1 MKQLKIITCFIIFV
15 THTSFAQNADDI
27 LGTYLLP
34 NNFEVEIFKNNGKY
48 FGEIVSLDNY
58 NSGETK
64 DVRNPDKTKRSD
76 SLLGKVIVKDLKY
89 DSENKEWINGGL
101 YGPEKGINIHLRS
114 TEAKK
119 TEIVVVGSKLIFPY
133 TMVWKKLF

>member
-1 MKQLKIITCFIIFV
+1 M
-15 THTSFAQNADDI
+15 
-27 LGTYLLP
+27 
-34 NNFEVEIFKNNGKY
+34 
-48 FGEIVSLDNY
+48 SLDNY
-58 NSGETK
+58 NSVDTK

-101 YGPEKGINIHLRS
+101 YGPEKGINIHLRI

-119 TEIVVVGSKLIFPY
+119 TEIVVVGSKLIFPC